1 MLLQSTAAHAHQSL
15 SVSASAA
22 LCCYNKVPAVL
33 TLNTRLFCSCT
44 HKPISVSCLFVTIRH
59 FLSSFFGYGGYDTG
73 LFVDGFVCI
82 SWNAGSFS
90 SGRSVHIW
98 VLAVC
103 LNNRKRIHFSF
114 ICFCVVISSS
124 IKLCFFFPLQVL
136 LCGKGEILEM
146 GLICNW
152 TVLSCSLIDWFCLFC
167 FCFYF
172 AFRMSI
178 APWLLQ
184 FYGNSYSLDYW
195 VLNFKLTYLPSEI
208 CLFAAVGS
216 S

>member
-103 LNNRKRIHFSF
+103 LNNRKKDSFFFYMFLCCYFFFNPVVLFFSF
-114 ICFCVVISSS
+114 IGVV
-124 IKLCFFFPLQVL
+124 
-136 LCGKGEILEM
+136 M
-146 GLICNW
+146 W
-152 TVLSCSLIDWFCLFC
+152 
-167 FCFYF
+167 
-172 AFRMSI
+172 
-178 APWLLQ
+178 
-184 FYGNSYSLDYW
+184 
-195 VLNFKLTYLPSEI
+195 
-208 CLFAAVGS
+208 
-216 S
+216 

>member
-1 MLLQSTAAHAHQSL
+1 MCSTALYQILVFRNSRETTKETCLFQCYYSQQPHTHISL
-15 SVSASAA
+15 SRSVPRQH
-22 LCCYNKVPAVL
+22 CVVTTYNKVPSVL

-59 FLSSFFGYGGYDTG
+59 FLSSFFGHGGYDAG

-124 IKLCFFFPLQVL
+124 IKLCFFFPL
-136 LCGKGEILEM
+136 
-146 GLICNW
+146 
-152 TVLSCSLIDWFCLFC
+152 
-167 FCFYF
+167 
-172 AFRMSI
+172 
-178 APWLLQ
+178 
-184 FYGNSYSLDYW
+184 
-195 VLNFKLTYLPSEI
+195 
-208 CLFAAVGS
+208 
-216 S
+216 